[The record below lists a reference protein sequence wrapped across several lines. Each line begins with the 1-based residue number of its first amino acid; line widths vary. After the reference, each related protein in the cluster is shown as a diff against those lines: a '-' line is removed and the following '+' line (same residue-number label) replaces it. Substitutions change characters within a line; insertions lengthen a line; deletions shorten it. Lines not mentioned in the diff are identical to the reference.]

1 MKKRVLALLFG
12 GLIAVGSFV
21 LQGSITAKASGDGL
35 GSDGW
40 KEWINNVSCDG
51 YSDAH
56 ITSKEITA
64 GGGQLKVAVGISYD
78 PNDTPQLIE
87 GSCGGGVCLCGQP
100 WTPENGVG
108 DGNTYYDYEEFIS
121 NANATKYFVDG
132 VTANGITELTFDGL
146 NGGQTYYVYCWVT
159 DVHTKQIDYGQHY
172 AVCLGT
178 GTPTAGGSSSDS
190 SASAS
195 SSSGSGESAWTSYQ
209 ETVKNQI
216 VTAQLGSTVVL
227 EKGISAVSNSMMKEL
242 LAKGDVS
249 LKLEFTYKD
258 QEYVI
263 IIPAGAAL
271 DNDIPWY
278 GPLYLAEKFGNRAG
292 TENTAVSNTTASATQ
307 ETPAENPV
315 STVYEVHSGDT
326 LSKIAA
332 ENHMTLS
339 DLLAKNPQIKDPG
352 RIRVGQQINL

>member
-12 GLIAVGSFV
+12 GVIAVGSLV
-21 LQGSITAKASGDGL
+21 LQKPVEVQAVKFD
-35 GSDGW
+35 
-40 KEWINNVSCDG
+40 SCDN
-51 YSDAH
+51 SSSH
-56 ITSKEITA
+56 IKSSGVELVDGK
-64 GGGQLKVAVGISYD
+64 LKVTIDIDFETEKGKFGLYVFEKK
-78 PNDTPQLIE
+78 LVKE
-87 GSCGGGVCLCGQP
+87 G
-100 WTPENGVG
+100 
-108 DGNTYYDYEEFIS
+108 EFIYLDMEDAS
-121 NANATKYFVDG
+121 RVAKLEDLRDSGTYTLDG
-132 VTANGITELTFDGL
+132 FAEGK
-146 NGGQTYYVYCWVT
+146 TYYVYCRAEDNHECNGWGEGGNEN
-159 DVHTKQIDYGQHY
+159 DIFWHD
-172 AVCLGT
+172 AAFLGSVS
-178 GTPTAGGSSSDS
+178 AG
-190 SASAS
+190 
-195 SSSGSGESAWTSYQ
+195 SSSGSSCTTSSSGNGESAWTSY
-209 ETVKNQI
+209 EGTVKNQI
-216 VTAQLGSTVVL
+216 VTAQSGSTVVL

-271 DNDIPWY
+271 DNDVPWY

-292 TENTAVSNTTASATQ
+292 TENTAVLDTTASATQ
-307 ETPAENPV
+307 ETSAENPV

-332 ENHMTLS
+332 ANHMTLS